1 MSNPFCPDKKGRIR
15 MFSPI
20 YLSVIPTK
28 KINKIMRIMLQC
40 PAWLSSGIAAQKQP
54 LSRERLFYVA
64 FVFVTYI
71 P

>member
-1 MSNPFCPDKKGRIR
+1 